1 MNISWSSDDD
11 LDMLNVSS
19 IHVMLLSELLS
30 CYGKS
35 RILET
40 SILHSFQPWTR
51 SNSCFTAPHVRSHS
65 WSLLATVLYNQFHF
79 FILEIYNKPLDPF
92 PDRDQELMT
101 AIEIFFVFL
110 FQNAVR

>member
-1 MNISWSSDDD
+1 MTKKGWSSDDD

-40 SILHSFQPWTR
+40 SIVHLFQ
-51 SNSCFTAPHVRSHS
+51 SCFTAPHVQSHS
-65 WSLLATVLYNQFHF
+65 WHLMATVLYNQFHF

-92 PDRDQELMT
+92 PDRGQELMT
-101 AIEIFFVFL
+101 AMEIIFVFL
-110 FQNAVR
+110 FQNAFR

>member
-1 MNISWSSDDD
+1 MTKKGWSSDDD

-40 SILHSFQPWTR
+40 SIVHLFQPWTR
-51 SNSCFTAPHVRSHS
+51 SNSWFTAPHVQSHS
-65 WSLLATVLYNQFHF
+65 WRLMATVLYNQFHF
-79 FILEIYNKPLDPF
+79 FISSTINPYILSPTEAKS
-92 PDRDQELMT
+92 
-101 AIEIFFVFL
+101 
-110 FQNAVR
+110 